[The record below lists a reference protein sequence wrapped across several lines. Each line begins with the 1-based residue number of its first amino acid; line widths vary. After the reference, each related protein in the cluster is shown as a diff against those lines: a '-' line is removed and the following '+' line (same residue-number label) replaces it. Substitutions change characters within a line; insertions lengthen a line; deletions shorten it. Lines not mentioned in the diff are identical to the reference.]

1 MLTHDLFG
9 RPRSRGVATEADA
22 NVYAC
27 YCLTYVLEVIPVA
40 VSTYLTSTLVTGLL
54 LIAVWF
60 FVGRVEDWRRRDADV
75 TAPRSEPAARLTE
88 SPAVWTAGFL
98 LLVVVVGGGA
108 VALVSGT
115 VSVSASSWV
124 VVAGAFGALLACY
137 LVWGVR
143 GTVRY
148 RGYGNAF
155 ATLAAAWT
163 AGLLLVTAV
172 AISLVMGG

>member
-1 MLTHDLFG
+1 M
-9 RPRSRGVATEADA
+9 
-22 NVYAC
+22 
-27 YCLTYVLEVIPVA
+27 EVIRVA
-40 VSTYLTSTLVTGLL
+40 VSTYLASTLVTGLL
-54 LIAVWF
+54 LIAVWL
-60 FVGRVEDWRRRDADV
+60 FVGRIEDWRRDAADV
-75 TAPRSEPAARLTE
+75 TAPRTEHPARLTE

-98 LLVVVVGGGA
+98 FLVVAVGGGA
-108 VALVSGT
+108 VALISGV

-124 VVAGAFGALLACY
+124 VVAGALGALLVCY